1 MNIIS
6 IHENDPVNSI
16 TGFSTTIYFAGCEHR
31 CKGCFSPQT
40 WEYNQGKS
48 YSVDELMKVLKYS
61 KNKNISL
68 IGGDV
73 FYPLNRN
80 EGVELI
86 NRIKKETNK
95 TLYVWTGYLK
105 EEVEKWVDISFIDF
119 LIEGKFII
127 EKRDL
132 RLQLRGS
139 SNQRI
144 FYKGYLVND
153 DDLEKILL

>member
-16 TGFSTTIYFAGCEHR
+16 TGFSTTIYFAGCEHH

-48 YSVDELMKVLKYS
+48 YSVDELIEILKCS
-61 KNKNISL
+61 NNKNVSL
-68 IGGDV
+68 IGGDI
-73 FYPLNRN
+73 FYPLNRY

-86 NRIKKETNK
+86 NRIKQETNK

-105 EEVEKWVDISFIDF
+105 EQVECWIDISLIDF

-127 EKRDL
+127 EKKDL

-144 FYKGYLVND
+144 FCKGHLTTD
-153 DDLEKILL
+153 EDLIKNL